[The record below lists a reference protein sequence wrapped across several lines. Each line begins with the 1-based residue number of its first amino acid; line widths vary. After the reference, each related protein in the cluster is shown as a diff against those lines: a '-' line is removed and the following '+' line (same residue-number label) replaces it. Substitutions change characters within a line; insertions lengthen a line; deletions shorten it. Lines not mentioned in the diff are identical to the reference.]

1 MASIPFLIENDS
13 QQSAALSRLGSVDH
27 PSINHPSI
35 NRAYSAVAQEV
46 MKLLKQAYPEQV
58 GGDPVE
64 TVMIRAVEPEY
75 RQILEVEPLTARE
88 REVLQLIVDGCSNYM
103 ISARLYVTVGTVK
116 SHVRNILK
124 KLYVSDRT
132 QAAILGLRAGLAH

>member
-1 MASIPFLIENDS
+1 MSSIPLLIKDNFE
-13 QQSAALSRLGSVDH
+13 QSKSLSRRDSV
-27 PSINHPSI
+27 NHSSI

-46 MKLLKQAYPEQV
+46 MGLLKQAYPAQI
-58 GGDPVE
+58 GSGPAE

-75 RQILEVEPLTARE
+75 RQIIDVEPLTARE
-88 REVLQLIVDGCSNYM
+88 REVLQLIVDGYGNYM
-103 ISARLYVTVGTVK
+103 IAERLYITVGTVK
-116 SHVRNILK
+116 THVRKILQ